1 MNKLILSIFE
11 IVNSFK
17 GELTSSIFVD
27 YTKLKCN
34 RVSSAKLI
42 QQISIEWPV
51 SSPLICIKFK
61 NAAIILFIVGDT
73 RNRIC
78 YDNCSPASKFKF
90 ADFISY
96 ITPLAI

>member
-1 MNKLILSIFE
+1 MGTNTLWI
-11 IVNSFK
+11 
-17 GELTSSIFVD
+17 
-27 YTKLKCN
+27 YQYN
-34 RVSSAKLI
+34 RVSSTKLI
-42 QQISIEWPV
+42 QQISIERPE